1 MNKNL
6 NVKKGRKPKDK
17 TVNFQFVIRGTD
29 ICVACINPDRLG
41 LHEILGLLELGK
53 RHVLNQLT
61 VKEEAP

>member
-29 ICVACINPDRLG
+29 IGVACINPDRLE

-53 RHVLNQLT
+53 RHVLSQLT